1 MKLAPFAGI
10 LAAIVAFSQS
20 TINGLAPGVTTAAAK
35 LREATDASEAPLIG
49 GSLREDTAKR
59 RLNDQPKPMTVLMR
73 SGNWFIYSRGCE
85 TVKHRRDVVI
95 HFHGAHTT
103 VIPRF
108 LASEL
113 DAVLVIVNLGLF
125 SGPYTNAFALRSSVD
140 GLLDRI
146 QSSIAEQCKVSD
158 ASITRL
164 ALSSWS
170 AGYGAVEQFL
180 RFRPERV
187 HAVLL
192 ADGLHV
198 GFSDKRTRT
207 VNVNS
212 LDVFVRFAQQ
222 AARGERLM
230 NITHS
235 GIIPLEYA
243 GAAETAM
250 AVSQA
255 AHAPTWTVNE
265 QKYGMQQVTASR
277 RGEFYVEGFAGNDKA
292 AHSRHLYSIGKT
304 SFARLREYWGK

>member
-1 MKLAPFAGI
+1 
-10 LAAIVAFSQS
+10 
-20 TINGLAPGVTTAAAK
+20 
-35 LREATDASEAPLIG
+35 
-49 GSLREDTAKR
+49 
-59 RLNDQPKPMTVLMR
+59 
-73 SGNWFIYSRGCE
+73 
-85 TVKHRRDVVI
+85 
-95 HFHGAHTT
+95 
-103 VIPRF
+103 
-108 LASEL
+108 
-113 DAVLVIVNLGLF
+113 
-125 SGPYTNAFALRSSVD
+125 
-140 GLLDRI
+140 LLDRI